1 VRRSIF
7 LMPFALGLLVSQ
19 AGAQTAKSHYEAG
32 ERDIKAGLGVDA
44 GREFEQAAKMAP
56 NNTRYQ
62 TRFAEFRIEASQW
75 AEAAGRLLSST
86 SRTRDAQ
93 RFLEEALHFD
103 PNNAAAAELLGQ
115 VKVANERFTKLYKVQ
130 TIYVGEIKGNNGE
143 LIREQIKAALANA
156 GRFRVLAADA
166 GNAADS
172 TISGL
177 TEVREIG
184 TRTITNAQA
193 AGSTVGGSVGGGA
206 RGNRGGV
213 VGAVVGGFGKTSEK
227 TIENSS
233 TSSLALT
240 SEAIVLSLALKSGEV
255 VWGWDDTKGCNA
267 ARVKCA
273 VNDLVSAAQ
282 K

>member
-1 VRRSIF
+1 MRRSTF
-7 LMPFALGLLVSQ
+7 LMPFASCLLLSP

-32 ERDIKAGLGVDA
+32 EHDIKVGQGLDA

-62 TRFAEFRIEASQW
+62 ARFAEFRIEASQW
-75 AEAAGRLLSST
+75 AESAGRLLSST
-86 SRTRDAQ
+86 NRTKDAQ

-103 PNNAAAAELLGQ
+103 PNNAAATELLDQ
-115 VKVANERFTKLYKVQ
+115 VKVANERFAKLYRVQ
-130 TIYVGEIKGNNGE
+130 TIYVAEIKGDNGE
-143 LIREQIKAALANA
+143 LIREQIKAGLANA
-156 GRFRVLAADA
+156 GRFQVLAEDG

-184 TRTITNAQA
+184 TQTITSAQA
-193 AGSTVGGSVGGGA
+193 VGSTVGGGVGGGA
-206 RGNRGGV
+206 TGSRGGV

-227 TIENSS
+227 TSQNSS

-240 SEAIVLSLALKSGEV
+240 SEAIVLSLTLKSGEV
-255 VWGWDDTKGCNA
+255 VWGWDDTKGCNV